1 MFKMQSPSLYLFISH
16 IYFLTTLVFASSSN
30 TSYTSPDVYPSP
42 NITGAGGW
50 ETALARA
57 EDFLNQLTLA
67 EKAYLVTGVTGPCV
81 GSIAPITRL
90 GFSGLCLQDGP
101 LSIRLADYVSVFPA
115 GLSAAAS
122 WDRDLIYQRGLLMA
136 QEFKGKGSHIAL
148 GPVVGPLGRSGYG
161 GRNWEGFSPDPYLTG
176 EAVNATIIAMQST
189 GLQACVKH
197 YIGNEQ
203 ETQRNPSTE
212 NGVTIEAVSSNID
225 DRTMHELYTW
235 PFANAI
241 RAGVASVMCSY
252 NRINGS
258 YACQNSKT
266 LNGILKEELAFQG
279 YVVSDWGGT
288 HSGVPAIQS
297 GLDMDMPGSI
307 GWSSNSN
314 ASYFGGNITIAVN
327 NGSLPISRLNDM
339 ILRVMT
345 PYFYLGQDDYPTVDP
360 SSADLEGFV
369 ASESP
374 YQWDLSG
381 TKHRDLRDD
390 HASLIRNL
398 GASSATLLKN
408 TNNALPI
415 SKPPKVIGVFGNDAA
430 DEADGLYQPEDYP
443 ANDYGYDIGTL
454 YVGGGSGTG
463 RLSYLVP
470 PLDAIKAWARPSGSL
485 VQYIT
490 SNSVAAESVS
500 TIYPIPDVCFV
511 FLKTYVTEGQDRLS
525 FDVDWNGTTVVN
537 TVTKLCNNTIV
548 VTHSGGVNTMP
559 WADNPNVTAIIA
571 AHLPGQ
577 ETGNSLVDVISGKVN
592 PSGKLPF
599 TIAYN
604 ASDYNAP
611 IVNFTGTDEPDAW
624 QSDFT
629 EGLLIDY
636 RHFDASNITPRYEF
650 GFGLSYT
657 TFSLSDLNVVPSGGN
672 VSAFPPTSNVAP
684 GGNPSLYE
692 TLAKVTFTVSNTGD
706 VAGATVPQL
715 YIAFPQDT
723 SPSGTPPQ
731 VLRGFDK
738 ITLSAGESQSLTFSL
753 TRKDLSFWDVVAQDW
768 QIPSGSFGVTLGLS
782 SRDVQADSSIS
793 LL

>member
-1 MFKMQSPSLYLFISH
+1 
-16 IYFLTTLVFASSSN
+16 
-30 TSYTSPDVYPSP
+30 
-42 NITGAGGW
+42 
-50 ETALARA
+50 
-57 EDFLNQLTLA
+57 
-67 EKAYLVTGVTGPCV
+67 
-81 GSIAPITRL
+81 
-90 GFSGLCLQDGP
+90 
-101 LSIRLADYVSVFPA
+101 
-115 GLSAAAS
+115 
-122 WDRDLIYQRGLLMA
+122 MA